1 MQNDGRGD
9 LVVFL
14 DQRGPVGLLG
24 ELYDYDMVCVAQ
36 EFYKTFWHY
45 DLSETEAQQMLAR
58 STLKTGGS
66 Q

>member
-1 MQNDGRGD
+1 MLGVWWLGN
-9 LVVFL
+9 
-14 DQRGPVGLLG
+14 LLYP
-24 ELYDYDMVCVAQ
+24 ELYDYDMVSVAQ
-36 EFYKTFWHY
+36 AFYKTFWHY